1 MPSFDAAGTPP
12 RPVVTG
18 HMLDNIVWHSLA
30 GRQRSLAIGTGE
42 VRRYAPGYSPI
53 LAFADPSR
61 ADLSALNP
69 YCEAGEQIYC
79 ADWSGPVPP
88 EWTIV
93 REAAMLRMVWDGPA
107 PDGDPAADATA
118 LGPGHAAEALEL
130 ATLTRPGPFAI
141 RTIEM
146 GDYFGYFEEGRLIAM
161 AGERMWAG
169 PYREISGVCTHP
181 DFQGRGLARKLT
193 LKLVHRELR
202 RGETPFLHVVS
213 SNTGAIRLYRK
224 MGFQDYCETPVR
236 VVALA

>member
-1 MPSFDAAGTPP
+1 MPILDAPGTPS
-12 RPVVTG
+12 RPVMTDPL
-18 HMLDNIVWHSLA
+18 LDNIIWHSLA

-42 VRRYAPGYSPI
+42 ARRYAPGYSPI
-53 LAFADPSR
+53 LAFADPGR

-69 YCEAGEQIYC
+69 YCDVGEPIYC

-88 EWTIV
+88 EWTLE
-93 REAAMLRMVWDGPA
+93 REATMLRMVWDGPPA
-107 PDGDPAADATA
+107 VDDPAADATA
-118 LGPGHAAEALEL
+118 LGPEHAAEALDL

-146 GDYFGYFEEGRLIAM
+146 GDYFGYFEQGRLIAM

-181 DFQGRGLARKLT
+181 DYQGRGLARRLT
-193 LKLVHRELR
+193 LKLVHRELL

-213 SNTGAIRLYRK
+213 GNTGAIGLYRK
-224 MGFQDYCETPVR
+224 MGFRTYCETPVR
-236 VVALA
+236 VVTRG